1 MAGHVH
7 ERPPMPTYDLASEPW
22 ITAHPLSGSPPTT
35 TGLRDLFLH
44 AHEYAD
50 AELSFPPASS
60 GLWRLLALFGARIT
74 GLDGCV
80 DLADFAAL
88 RAELLRSNRFDPEE
102 VSGYFEEWADRL
114 DLFGPRP
121 WLQDPR
127 LGGAEAQSP
136 KTSGINKLSW
146 GRPAGNTQV
155 WLNHTSDL
163 DPRPLPTA
171 MAVHHLVATLYY
183 GASGTCTSR
192 TANGVT
198 ASNTAAG
205 PLRRS
210 LSFHPVGRNL
220 FESIILNIPFF
231 PVEEGDEISETP
243 WERDEPRDPT
253 LPPEPGI
260 GLAGVLTNQFRHAVL
275 LHPSED
281 GSQVIDATVTWG
293 TRSSREH
300 QANHRP
306 PMDPHQIYWI
316 NDEGDPSSL
325 RADAN
330 RAVWRD
336 LDALLR
342 DRKLAKGTKT
352 QRPHLFD
359 NLSVGLR
366 GELKNAVRVRV
377 FGFDQDGQAR
387 DRQWFTATTP
397 KVLRWLHEKPAEL
410 GDRTAAALALRRI
423 KESNTAAEEVGRAL
437 EGALDRT
444 WKDSGLGGGSGKSA
458 QAPWTG
464 TGMSEYW
471 SAAERR
477 YWEIVHDDAADGP
490 GNTFVTV
497 ALGVFEATTNA
508 YRHRPR
514 VAEAMYRNR
523 GSLLKH
529 WTRSNPADQTGDT
542 EKTA

>member
-1 MAGHVH
+1 
-7 ERPPMPTYDLASEPW
+7 MPTYDLASEPW
-22 ITAHPLSGSPPTT
+22 ITTPPLSGSPPTT
-35 TGLRDLFLH
+35 TGLRDLFLR

-50 AELSFPPASS
+50 AELSFPPASA

-74 GLDGCV
+74 GLDSCKE
-80 DLADFAAL
+80 LADFAEL
-88 RAELLRSNRFDPEE
+88 RAELLKSNRFDPEE
-102 VSGYFEEWADRL
+102 VSAYFDEVTGRL
-114 DLFGPRP
+114 DLFGPRA

-163 DPRPLPTA
+163 EPRPVPTA
-171 MAVHHLVATLYY
+171 TAVHHLIATLYY

-220 FESIILNIPFF
+220 FESIILNVPFF
-231 PVEEGDEISETP
+231 SVKEGDKIPETP
-243 WERDEPRDPT
+243 WERDELRDPT
-253 LPPEPGI
+253 LPPEPGVD
-260 GLAGVLTNQFRHAVL
+260 LAGILTNQFRHAVL
-275 LHPSED
+275 LRPSAD
-281 GSQVIDATVTWG
+281 GSEVIDATVTWG
-293 TRSSREH
+293 TRSSKEH
-300 QANHRP
+300 QANYRP
-306 PMDPHQIYWI
+306 PMDPYQIHWI
-316 NDEGDPSSL
+316 DDEGNPGSL
-325 RADAN
+325 RADAS

-342 DRKLAKGTKT
+342 DRELGEGNKT
-352 QRPHLFD
+352 QRPHLFND
-359 NLSVGLR
+359 LSAGLPR
-366 GELKNAVRVRV
+366 RLQSTVRVRV

-397 KVLRWLHEKPAEL
+397 KVLRWLYEKPDEL
-410 GDRTAAALALRRI
+410 GDRTAAALVLRRI
-423 KESNTAAEEVGRAL
+423 RESNSAAESVGRTL
-437 EGALDRT
+437 ESTLDRV
-444 WKDSGLGGGSGKSA
+444 WKDSGLSGGSGKPK

-477 YWEIVHDDAADGP
+477 YWEIVHDDNADGP
-490 GNTFVTV
+490 GNTFVSV
-497 ALGVFEATTNA
+497 ALKVFDEITDP

-514 VAEAMYRNR
+514 VAEAAHRNR
-523 GSLLKH
+523 GSLFKH
-529 WTRSNPADQTGDT
+529 WTRSTPTGQIGDT